1 MQTSEINITEHMEG
15 DACKFAVWTGRA
27 PMSDH
32 RVILKA
38 STLDTKQLWVKRI
51 RELIQEKYFYLE
63 VAMCEPGMKSNRNSK
78 DFEIDTNNDLVE
90 TCSSAASNSSSGNK
104 VS

>member
-1 MQTSEINITEHMEG
+1 MEG

-27 PMSDH
+27 PLADH
-32 RVILKA
+32 RVIVKA
-38 STLDTKQLWVKRI
+38 PTLDTKQLWVKRI
-51 RELIQEKYFYLE
+51 REIIQEKYLYME

-78 DFEIDTNNDLVE
+78 DFELDTTANDLAE

-104 VS
+104 VTFENFHSTL